1 MKPDNQTLK
10 NKAVVIGASMGG
22 LLAARVL
29 ADFYAEVLILER
41 DTFPATGE
49 QRKGVPQGRHLH
61 NLLPAGQQILEK
73 LFPGLTRQLISQG
86 AQTLQS
92 QEVAW
97 FFNRAYHCS
106 FEKDRTGVATSRPL
120 LEAAVRQRVLEL
132 PNVRAIENCDVLG
145 LVENE
150 ERSAITGL
158 RIIQRQPGSTGEIIQ
173 ADLVVDATG
182 RGSRTPSWLEELGY
196 AAPPEERVK
205 IGMGYTT
212 RYYRRRPDQ
221 LPGKKVVIITSEL
234 ENPRLGVAM
243 AEEAERWI
251 VTLGGYFGDHA
262 PADEE
267 GFLDFA
273 RSLASPD
280 LYEFLKEAEPVSAP
294 VQHKFPFS
302 QRRHYEKLNRFPAGL
317 LVFGDALCSFNPIYG
332 QGMSVAAQQAVVLQ
346 QCLALYRDDRTALA
360 PAFYKQATKIIN
372 IPWQLAAGGD
382 LRYPAV
388 EGKRSSL
395 GQFLG
400 WYINH
405 LHNAAHYSPVVS
417 GAFAEVTGL
426 LAPPPSLLSPKV
438 ALRVLW
444 YNLRPKKAPGAIR
457 NRFVA
462 PEYK

>member
-1 MKPDNQTLK
+1 MKSDNPTLN

-22 LLAARVL
+22 LLAARAL

-73 LFPGLTRQLISQG
+73 LFPGLTGQLISQG
-86 AQTLQS
+86 AQTIQS

-106 FEKDRTGVATSRPL
+106 FEKDRKGVAISRPL
-120 LEAAVRQRVLEL
+120 LEATVRQRVLEL
-132 PNVRAIENCDVLG
+132 PNVRAVENCDVLG
-145 LVENE
+145 LVANE

-158 RIIQRQPGSTGEIIQ
+158 RSIQRQPGSAGEIVH

-182 RGSRTPSWLEELGY
+182 RGSRMPSWLEELGY

-262 PADEE
+262 PVDEE
-267 GFLDFA
+267 GFLAFA

-294 VQHKFPFS
+294 TQHKFPFS
-302 QRRHYEKLNRFPAGL
+302 QRRHYEKLSHF
-317 LVFGDALCSFNPIYG
+317 C
-332 QGMSVAAQQAVVLQ
+332 
-346 QCLALYRDDRTALA
+346 
-360 PAFYKQATKIIN
+360 
-372 IPWQLAAGGD
+372 
-382 LRYPAV
+382 
-388 EGKRSSL
+388 
-395 GQFLG
+395 
-400 WYINH
+400 
-405 LHNAAHYSPVVS
+405 
-417 GAFAEVTGL
+417 
-426 LAPPPSLLSPKV
+426 
-438 ALRVLW
+438 
-444 YNLRPKKAPGAIR
+444 RP
-457 NRFVA
+457 
-462 PEYK
+462 